1 MNELQEQLESICT
14 NICKGI
20 PYEAELY
27 NSMLFILGDDT
38 VLYIAQLTN
47 IPNNVKYQINNT
59 SYYYMYPEDLE
70 NKIFRIYNEIIK
82 SNYPLIYSDDNPRKD
97 PKFEELLNK
106 SSEDGANFYYIN
118 TENAHP
124 FIPIIKGFPNMCKS
138 DSISLSLYDA
148 GNHSMIVK
156 YDILKKKQNIRYQ
169 MYYKILDVNR
179 IEN

>member
-38 VLYIAQLTN
+38 VLYITQLTN

-70 NKIFRIYNEIIK
+70 NKIFRIYISAITELNIDNTGNSALK
-82 SNYPLIYSDDNPRKD
+82 DGFAKKTDWFCDDNA
-97 PKFEELLNK
+97 F
-106 SSEDGANFYYIN
+106 
-118 TENAHP
+118 
-124 FIPIIKGFPNMCKS
+124 S
-138 DSISLSLYDA
+138 DFW
-148 GNHSMIVK
+148 
-156 YDILKKKQNIRYQ
+156 
-169 MYYKILDVNR
+169 
-179 IEN
+179 